1 MKDEDV
7 IFDDEILMA
16 YADGQVTAG
25 QADAIEAA
33 MESDEIVRRKVLAF
47 VRTTNRL
54 RAAYQPIA
62 EEAAPEHLVAAV
74 RAAAERRGLVHQP
87 PRQAPSRTFWRMA
100 AGFVLAAVIGAG
112 AGVWGS
118 SAFDETSQVADAD
131 TFRGV
136 YQAAVDRALEGL
148 PNGRTL
154 SVMFA
159 NGTDADLKP
168 VSTYLND
175 VGEFCREFEAR
186 FVQPRGV
193 RTVVSVACRQN
204 VGSWRIDG
212 AFLGAEPAQDVFKV
226 GFTR

>member
-1 MKDEDV
+1 MT
-7 IFDDEILMA
+7 FDDEILMA
-16 YADGQVTAG
+16 YADGVATPG

-33 MESDEIVRRKVLAF
+33 MESDEMVRRKVLAF
-47 VRTTNRL
+47 VRSTHRL

-62 EEAAPEHLVAAV
+62 EEVAPEHLVAAV
-74 RAAAERRGLVHQP
+74 RAAAGRRDLAQLP
-87 PRQAPSRTFWRMA
+87 PRHTPSRTFWRMA

-118 SAFDETSQVADAD
+118 SALDDAPQVADAD
-131 TFRGV
+131 SFRGV

-186 FVQPRGV
+186 FVQPQGAH
-193 RTVVSVACRQN
+193 TVVSVACRQN
-204 VGSWRIDG
+204 AGNWRIDG
-212 AFLGAEPAQDVFKV
+212 AFLGAEPAQDVFRI

>member
-1 MKDEDV
+1 MQDEDMT
-7 IFDDEILMA
+7 FDDEILMA
-16 YADGQVTAG
+16 YTDGVATPG
-25 QADAIEAA
+25 QAGAIEAA
-33 MESDEIVRRKVLAF
+33 MESDETVRRKVLAF
-47 VRTTNRL
+47 LRSTHRL

-62 EEAAPEHLVAAV
+62 EEAVPEHLVAAV
-74 RAAAERRGLVHQP
+74 RAAAGRRGLVQLP

-112 AGVWGS
+112 VGGWGS
-118 SAFDETSQVADAD
+118 SALDGTRQVADAD
-131 TFRGV
+131 GFRGV

-154 SVMFA
+154 KVMFA

-186 FVQPRGV
+186 FVQPQGA
-193 RTVVSVACRQN
+193 RTVISVACRQN